1 MGEDDENDTEE
12 EDRRTPQ
19 QERPN
24 AQTDVEKGTGVINS
38 RVSCADGNK
47 ELEAQRRSVPRGG
60 RYGSELRSQQIFTLL
75 GLESS
80 LRPRGR

>member
-1 MGEDDENDTEE
+1 
-12 EDRRTPQ
+12 
-19 QERPN
+19 
-24 AQTDVEKGTGVINS
+24 VEKGTGVINS

-60 RYGSELRSQQIFTLL
+60 RYDSELRSQQIFTLL